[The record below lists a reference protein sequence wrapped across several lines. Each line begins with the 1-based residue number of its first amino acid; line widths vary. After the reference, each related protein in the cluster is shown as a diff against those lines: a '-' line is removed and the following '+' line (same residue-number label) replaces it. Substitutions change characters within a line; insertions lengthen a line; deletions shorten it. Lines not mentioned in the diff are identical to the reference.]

1 VARYRKI
8 DTDLNMPTQKL
19 TPAIIT
25 AAIDG
30 FESQKRGIDEQ
41 IAELRTMLPGNAIE
55 TAATPESAPK
65 KRRKMSAAVR
75 RKMALAQKTRW
86 AKIRGE
92 VEPPAPAQAE
102 AAKPKRKISPEGM
115 KRIIA
120 ATKKRWAAKRAES
133 AKPQKKA
140 ATKRAPVKRSAA
152 KTAQA
157 AAPAA
162 T

>member
-1 VARYRKI
+1 
-8 DTDLNMPTQKL
+8 MPTQKL

-30 FESQKRGIDEQ
+30 FESQKRRIDDQ
-41 IAELRTMLPGNAIE
+41 IAELRAMLSGDSIE

-65 KRRKMSAAVR
+65 KRPKMSAAVR

-92 VEPPAPAQAE
+92 AEPPAPAQAE

-115 KRIIA
+115 KKIIA
-120 ATKKRWAAKRAES
+120 ATKKRWAAKRAMA
-133 AKPQKKA
+133 AKAQKTV
-140 ATKRAPVKRSAA
+140 ATKRATVKRSAA